1 MTLRAN
7 PSKMIK
13 LDDKQ
18 IRSAL
23 KGYLTKTSPVAL
35 LEEVRVHNGNAIA
48 DVVAIHDVAHCYEIK
63 GETDEIRRI
72 SKQGAYYDLSF
83 IKTTLVTT
91 ENHLALA
98 KQLAP
103 AHWGLLLAKPCE
115 GVVVFKMVRQ
125 ARNSS
130 LFDKQLALLTLWKS
144 ELLTLCSDSIY
155 RADKLSRATLSMLI
169 AEEKNARD
177 ITLHIGDLLAKRH
190 LNNEWSLTI

>member
-1 MTLRAN
+1 
-7 PSKMIK
+7 MIK

-23 KGYLTKTSPVAL
+23 KEYLAKASPVAL
-35 LEEVRVHNGNAIA
+35 LDEVRVHNGNAIA

-72 SKQGAYYDLSF
+72 SKQGAYYDRSF

-98 KQLAP
+98 MLLAP
-103 AHWGLLLAKPCE
+103 VHWGLLLATSRE
-115 GVVVFKMVRQ
+115 RAVIFKKVRQ
-125 ARNSS
+125 ARNSA
-130 LFDKQLALLTLWKS
+130 LFDKRVALLTLWKS
-144 ELLTLCSDSIY
+144 ELLTLCSDLTF
-155 RADKLSRATLSMLI
+155 RADKLSRAKLSMLI
-169 AEEKNARD
+169 AEERNARD

-190 LNNEWSLTI
+190 LNNEWPLTM